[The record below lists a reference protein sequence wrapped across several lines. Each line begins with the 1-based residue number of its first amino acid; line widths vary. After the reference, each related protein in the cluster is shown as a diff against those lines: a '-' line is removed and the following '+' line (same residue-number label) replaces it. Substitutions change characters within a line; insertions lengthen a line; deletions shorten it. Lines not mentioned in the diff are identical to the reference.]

1 MNSLSRFCPSAAH
14 EGKRW
19 LHFRHQ
25 KGLATATIRILLL
38 SRRGRDAGFSAP
50 TLDGRKKKTALRD
63 PCRTSPSAPLLT
75 GAISLPSGRPVLLV
89 PVITLLETQRGEG
102 SATVDHQAVIATV
115 TDLHRSGQC
124 SPLPGE
130 RQKQGRTSISDG
142 RLCFA
147 CGRNV

>member
-1 MNSLSRFCPSAAH
+1 MDSLSRFCPFRAH

-38 SRRGRDAGFSAP
+38 SRRGRVAGFSAP

-89 PVITLLETQRGEG
+89 PVITLLETQRGG
-102 SATVDHQAVIATV
+102 VGDS
-115 TDLHRSGQC
+115 
-124 SPLPGE
+124 
-130 RQKQGRTSISDG
+130 
-142 RLCFA
+142 
-147 CGRNV
+147 